1 MSALKNFF
9 HYFFQSIPGTEF
21 RYYIP
26 LAIFIVLLLV
36 AALAFSLIYRTKKK
50 TDFAFKR
57 LFKNLPKR
65 LILIAI
71 LSLVYLLVRY
81 ENIPYFSMRIWL
93 YVIIGLFIFFS
104 YRYLKAYKVSYPKEK
119 TNFEIAHPTKKAN
132 KKSYLPNKK

>member
-9 HYFFQSIPGTEF
+9 YYFFQAIPGTKF
-21 RYYIP
+21 NYYIP
-26 LAIFIVLLLV
+26 IAIFIVLLLV
-36 AALAFSLIYRTKKK
+36 IAIATSVIYRNKKK

-57 LFKNLPKR
+57 LFKNLSKR

-93 YVIIGLFIFFS
+93 YAIIALFLFFA
-104 YRYLKAYKVSYPKEK
+104 YRYIKAYKVIYPKEK
-119 TNFEIAHPTKKAN
+119 INFEMAHPTKKAN
-132 KKSYLPNKK
+132 SSYLPNKK